1 MSQDGDGV
9 MGGVECDFV
18 TDGID
23 VAVVVCDPVLGG
35 DPRACGV
42 FGRCGAIH
50 QVVKMIIG
58 RIFSEVFMHTL
69 TVLLA
74 AGMTKVVSEIES
86 PISHFCWTI

>member
-18 TDGID
+18 TDGIN
-23 VAVVVCDPVLGG
+23 VAVVMGDAVLGV
-35 DPRACGV
+35 DPGACGV

-58 RIFSEVFMHTL
+58 RIFSEVFMHTS

-74 AGMTKVVSEIES
+74 ASMTKVVSEIES
-86 PISHFCWTI
+86 PIGHLCWTI